1 MKTEIIPYFGFDK
14 IKLGLTLGQIELLL
28 GKASENNKET
38 YSDNSIDMILKY
50 HNLGID
56 FTFSSDDDFRLG
68 TITFYSNDFTLKG
81 KKLIGLNEEEFVSKS
96 SLIFSDIE
104 LEDDFQE
111 LNSKDYT
118 SNSNGISFWIDNGIV
133 ESISIFPDYEND
145 DETPIWPN

>member
-38 YSDNSIDMILKY
+38 YSDNSIDMILNY
-50 HNLGID
+50 HNLGVD
-56 FTFSSDDDFRLG
+56 LTFSSDDNFRLG
-68 TITFYSNDFTLKG
+68 TITFYSKDFSLKG
-81 KKLIGLNEEEFVSKS
+81 KKLIGLNEKEFVKNSK
-96 SLIFSDIE
+96 LILSDIE

-111 LNSKDYT
+111 LNSKDYI
-118 SNSNGISFWIDNGIV
+118 SNSNGISFWVDDGIV
-133 ESISIFPDYEND
+133 ESISIFPDYKND